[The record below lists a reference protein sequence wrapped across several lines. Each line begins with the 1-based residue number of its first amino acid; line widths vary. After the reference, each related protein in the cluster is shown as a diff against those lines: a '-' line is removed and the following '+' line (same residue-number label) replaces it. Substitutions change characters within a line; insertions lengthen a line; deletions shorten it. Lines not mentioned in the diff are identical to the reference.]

1 MTLDD
6 EEEVVLFL
14 VVLRR
19 LLIRLLLRLLE
30 EEVVLDNEE
39 EVARLLLVSDTGFD
53 TTTPFPIN
61 QALRSLM
68 LISLINSL
76 FLIKVHDGH
85 VVLFCV

>member
-30 EEVVLDNEE
+30 EEVVLDDKE
-39 EVARLLLVSDTGFD
+39 EVAWLLLVSDTGFD
-53 TTTPFPIN
+53 TTPFPIN

-85 VVLFCV
+85 VVLFDL